1 MSGVML
7 RDDCLLGVRLTPA
20 AGDRRLGERWAR
32 LAGMAFGQQSG
43 PPASARQVKD
53 LLALL
58 QAAGHDDF
66 RDARGPMGFTQRQA
80 AGKFTRDEA
89 DAFIDQLESA
99 ESDGTTVEPAAPVE
113 RLSAAEQALR
123 RVPAERLAAELQR
136 RGWIV
141 VEP

>member
-1 MSGVML
+1 
-7 RDDCLLGVRLTPA
+7 
-20 AGDRRLGERWAR
+20 
-32 LAGMAFGQQSG
+32 MAFGQQSG
-43 PPASARQVKD
+43 PPAAAKQVSE

-58 QAAGHDDF
+58 QAAGHTDF

-89 DAFIDQLESA
+89 TELIGRLEAAADAG
-99 ESDGTTVEPAAPVE
+99 DGTAAIDAAPVTRPRALE
-113 RLSAAEQALR
+113 RRAPAAKLSTAEQALR
-123 RVPAERLAAELQR
+123 RLPTDVLAAELQR